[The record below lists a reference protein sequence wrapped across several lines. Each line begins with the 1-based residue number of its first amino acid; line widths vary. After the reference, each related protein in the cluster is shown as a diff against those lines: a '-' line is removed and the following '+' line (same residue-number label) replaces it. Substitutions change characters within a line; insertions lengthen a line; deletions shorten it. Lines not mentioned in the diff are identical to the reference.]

1 MNTLKARSLRL
12 VGALALGAASLI
24 ASCGG
29 GGGSGASSVPD
40 LAITS
45 GNALEVSSAVIQA
58 IGLSLDLGEASGG
71 PVTLQSTTAPAAAGF
86 LLRRALTLPP
96 RLRMQAL
103 SVQPLAAVGPVE
115 LPCDYLGTMTIS
127 GNVANPDILMVGDR
141 ITSVFDGCDDNLGFV
156 LDGKLALVVR
166 SLEGDPL
173 TDVFLLGLDLTLTSL
188 RVTEDNQV
196 YSADGAF
203 TLTLDSIDFPV
214 MVLRLAG
221 SLLALSEGGE
231 IYTLTGFDHRLKI
244 DGGVVPQAILAE
256 VVGTFV
262 SDVLAGKVDYVT
274 TVPVRATG
282 DNDPESG
289 EFLITG
295 DLNSTARVIIIDSNS
310 VRLDIDENGDG
321 VVDDFVD
328 TTWQELNGQPTP

>member
-12 VGALALGAASLI
+12 VGALALGAASLL

-29 GGGSGASSVPD
+29 GGGSGTSVPY

-45 GNALEVSSAVIQA
+45 GNALEVSSAVIQG

-86 LLRRALTLPP
+86 LLRRALMLPP

-127 GNVANPDILMVGDR
+127 GNVANPDALSVGDR
-141 ITSVFDGCDDNLGFV
+141 ITAVFNGCDDNLGNV
-156 LDGKLALVVR
+156 LDGRLALVVR
-166 SLEGDPL
+166 RLEGDPL
-173 TDVFLLGLDLTLTSL
+173 TDVYLLGLDLTLTSL

-203 TLTLDSIDFPV
+203 TLTLDSIDFP
-214 MVLRLAG
+214 MTVLRLAG
-221 SLLALSEGGE
+221 SRLALSEGVE
-231 IYTLTGFDHRLKI
+231 TYTLTGFDHRLEI
-244 DGGVVPQAILAE
+244 DLGVVPEAIVAE
-256 VVGTFV
+256 VDGTFV
-262 SDVLAGKVDYVT
+262 SDALAGRVDYVT

-282 DNDPESG
+282 DNDPETG

-295 DLNSTARVIIIDSNS
+295 DLNSTVRVNIIDSNS

-321 VVDDFVD
+321 VIEDFVD
-328 TTWQELNGQPTP
+328 TSWAELSGNVPP